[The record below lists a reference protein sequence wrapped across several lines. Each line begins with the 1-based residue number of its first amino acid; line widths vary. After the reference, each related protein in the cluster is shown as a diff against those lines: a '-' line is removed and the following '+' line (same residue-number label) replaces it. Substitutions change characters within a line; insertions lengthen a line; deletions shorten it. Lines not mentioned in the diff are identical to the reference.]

1 MNKVK
6 INPGLASIA
15 LLASLFAGW
24 QTLLIVT
31 VLLFAFCEVD
41 EKTKGVA
48 TSVLAFFVGFTII
61 SWGWDL
67 IESVLYMVP
76 SLLTKFVEIINN
88 FLSPLDYISLVKI
101 TAPITTLLGIASDIV
116 SVVFTLVKL
125 TFVINVL
132 SGKDPKKFFLSGIFS
147 KFIDKAL
154 NFINGTVAQA
164 PVAPMQ
170 PMAAVA
176 PVQAPVAPTPAPAP
190 AAPAP
195 VQPGPAQPA
204 PVQPAA
210 AAPVQPIQK

>member
-41 EKTKGVA
+41 EKVKGVA

-170 PMAAVA
+170 AAVA
-176 PVQAPVAPTPAPAP
+176 PVQAPVAPTPAPIQP
-190 AAPAP
+190 APAP
-195 VQPGPAQPA
+195 VQPVPAQPVPAQPA
-204 PVQPAA
+204 AAPVPVQPT
-210 AAPVQPIQK
+210 QQ